1 MFKQIVFS
9 VVAVAFVS
17 QAHAVPGRE
26 GKEGGRAR
34 AEVAKDEA
42 AKAKE
47 AGGARSSKELI
58 RAGASKRLD
67 KIFGTSL
74 AAKDKEALLDLAISD
89 KLVAKALSELAKSKQ
104 AGNNALID
112 DAQVGALLSLS
123 KIADL
128 NNRIKESTETSDKL
142 TSTERTVYNLVVQVP
157 SKARKDWAADDKAV
171 AAEAIKIFGDEA
183 RSGSLDQ
190 ALKTMTEKM
199 ANHPDKKLR
208 ATINEEAIK
217 KFCS

>member
-1 MFKQIVFS
+1 MFKQIMFTL
-9 VVAVAFVS
+9 VAVSVVS
-17 QAHAVPGRE
+17 QANAVQGRE
-26 GKEGGRAR
+26 CKEGGKAR
-34 AEVAKDEA
+34 AEVAREEA

-47 AGGARSSKELI
+47 AGSRSSKELV

-74 AAKDKEALLDLAISD
+74 AAKDKEALLDLATSD
-89 KLVAKALSELAKSKQ
+89 RLVAKALSELAKSKQ
-104 AGNNALID
+104 TGNNALID

-128 NNRIKESTETSDKL
+128 NTRVKESTETSDKL
-142 TSTERTVYNLVVQVP
+142 TATERTVYNLVVQVA
-157 SKARKDWAADDKAV
+157 SKARGWDEGQKAV

-208 ATINEEAIK
+208 AVINEEAIK

>member
-9 VVAVAFVS
+9 MVAVSFVV
-17 QAHAVPGRE
+17 QAHAVGRVAGKEAKGRE
-26 GKEGGRAR
+26 ALTE
-34 AEVAKDEA
+34 EA
-42 AKAKE
+42 AGKARETGK
-47 AGGARSSKELI
+47 ARSSKDLV

-74 AAKDKEALLDLAISD
+74 AAKDKEALLDLALTD
-89 KLVAKALSELAKSKQ
+89 KLVAKALVDLAKSKQ

-123 KIADL
+123 KIPDL
-128 NNRIKESTETSDKL
+128 NNRIKESTETTDKL
-142 TSTERTVYNLVVQVP
+142 TSAERTVYNLVVQVP

-183 RSGSLDQ
+183 RSTSLEQ

>member
-9 VVAVAFVS
+9 MVVVSFVVQAQAQVRSKETGGKARELVAEETAKKAN
-17 QAHAVPGRE
+17 QAGQ
-26 GKEGGRAR
+26 
-34 AEVAKDEA
+34 
-42 AKAKE
+42 
-47 AGGARSSKELI
+47 ARSSKELV

-67 KIFGTSL
+67 KIFGTGLKAS
-74 AAKDKEALLDLAISD
+74 DKEIILDLAVTD
-89 KLVAKALSELAKSKQ
+89 KLVAKALVELAKSKQ

-112 DAQVGALLSLS
+112 DAQVGALQALA
-123 KIADL
+123 KIPDL
-128 NNRIKESTETSDKL
+128 QKRIAESTDASDKL
-142 TSTERTVYNLVVQVP
+142 TSAERTVYNLIVQVP

-183 RSGSLDQ
+183 RSSSLDQ
-190 ALKTMTEKM
+190 ALKTMTDKM

-208 ATINEEAIK
+208 AKINEEAIK

>member
-1 MFKQIVFS
+1 MFKQVMFS
-9 VVAVAFVS
+9 LVAVSFVV

-26 GKEGGRAR
+26 GKEGGKAR
-34 AEVAKDEA
+34 AEVVKEEA

-47 AGGARSSKELI
+47 AGKARASKELV

-74 AAKDKEALLDLAISD
+74 AAKDKEALLDLATSD
-89 KLVAKALSELAKSKQ
+89 RLVAKALSELAKSKQ

-123 KIADL
+123 KIPDL

-142 TSTERTVYNLVVQVP
+142 SATERTVYNLVVQVS
-157 SKARKDWAADDKAV
+157 SKARNWAADEKAI

-183 RSGSLDQ
+183 RSSSLDQ
-190 ALKTMTEKM
+190 ALKTMTDKM

>member
-1 MFKQIVFS
+1 MFKQVVFS
-9 VVAVAFVS
+9 VVAVAFVA

-26 GKEGGRAR
+26 GKEGGKAR
-34 AEVAKDEA
+34 GEVVKEEA

-47 AGGARSSKELI
+47 AGKARSSKELI

-74 AAKDKEALLDLAISD
+74 AAKDKEALLDLAVSD
-89 KLVAKALSELAKSKQ
+89 RLVAKALSDLAKSKQ

-123 KIADL
+123 KIPDL

-142 TSTERTVYNLVVQVP
+142 SATERTVYNLVVQVA
-157 SKARKDWAADDKAV
+157 SKARGWDLEGKAV

-183 RSGSLDQ
+183 RSNSLDQ
-190 ALKTMTEKM
+190 ALKTMSEKM

-208 ATINEEAIK
+208 SVINEEAIK